1 MSDASGHGALMD
13 GIYRQQRHIYDL
25 TREYFLLGR
34 DRLIRDLVP
43 PPGGTVL
50 EVACG
55 TGRNL
60 ARVAELR
67 RDARLFG
74 FDISEMMLE
83 TARTSLTRKGLGSRV
98 TLAQGDACD
107 FDPQAMFGVAK
118 FDRIFMSY
126 CLSMI
131 PDWEAALTEAAS
143 HLAPGGLLTVVDFG
157 DQSELPG
164 WFRRGL
170 QSWLAKFHVAPRLDL
185 EAAMARAAEG
195 IGGQAHVVTLKKDYC
210 RYGVLAAPL

>member
-1 MSDASGHGALMD
+1 MTDAPTQSALMD
-13 GIYRQQRHIYDL
+13 GIYRQQRHFYDL

-34 DRLIRDLVP
+34 DRLISDLRP
-43 PPGGTVL
+43 PAGGTVL

-67 RDARLFG
+67 RDARLYG
-74 FDISEMMLE
+74 FDISEEMLI
-83 TARTSLTRKGLGSRV
+83 TARASLARKGLGSRV
-98 TLAQGDACD
+98 QLARADACD
-107 FDPQAMFGVAK
+107 FDPQALFGVAS
-118 FDRIFMSY
+118 FDRIFLSY

-131 PDWEAALTEAAS
+131 PDWEGALTESAR

-157 DQSELPG
+157 DQTDLPD

-170 QSWLAKFHVAPRLDL
+170 QAWLAKFHVAPRLDL
-185 EAAMARAAEG
+185 EAAMDRAAQA